1 MRNLSVKQK
10 KIKDLFLDVCGDII
24 GSFIFG
30 IGIIS
35 FIGPANIAPGGVSS
49 IALMINYF
57 IPVPIGLTS
66 FLINVPLLIL
76 SFLYLG
82 KRFTFKTIRTLAIN
96 TVVIDLIVT
105 PLIPIYSGDRLL
117 GSLYGGVL
125 VGAGLALIFLRGSTT
140 GGTDIVSFLLQKFVP
155 SFSIGR
161 AMMIIDGSVI
171 AASMLV
177 YRDIESGLF
186 GIISLFTMTQVLDGI
201 IYGVDKGCLV
211 TVISPKNRQIAE
223 RIISEMDRGA
233 TFLKG
238 EGGYSHEAK
247 DVLLCAVRQVQFTRL
262 KSIIYQEDRDAFII
276 VSDVGQILGEGFK
289 KEVKS

>member
-49 IALMINYF
+49 IALMINHF

-82 KRFTFKTIRTLAIN
+82 KRFTFKTIRTLGIN

-238 EGGYSHEAK
+238 EGGYSHEEK

>member
-238 EGGYSHEAK
+238 EGGYSHEEK

>member
-49 IALMINYF
+49 IALMINHF

-238 EGGYSHEAK
+238 EGGYSHEEK

>member
-49 IALMINYF
+49 IALMINHF

-125 VGAGLALIFLRGSTT
+125 VGSGLALIFLRGSTT

-238 EGGYSHEAK
+238 EGGYSHEEK